1 MANIFTVT
9 QVVYGFTATIAA
21 QPSYTVTVDGTTI
34 AVHNTTTQV
43 TALTTQT
50 TIDVIKIGRAHV

>member
-21 QPSYTVTVDGTTI
+21 QPDYSVTIDNTTI
-34 AVHNTTTQV
+34 TVHNTSTQV
-43 TALTTQT
+43 VAITTQT
-50 TIDVIKIGRAHV
+50 QVNKIGRAHV